1 MENKIPI
8 LILTGPTAVGKTDL
22 SIKLAKILE
31 GEIISADSMQI
42 YRYMDIGSAKVR
54 PEEMD
59 GVVHHMIDIVDPQE
73 DFSVSEFKEK
83 AEAIIGD
90 IHSRDKFPIITG
102 GTGLYLNSIL
112 FDMDFG
118 QSQADPQIRKE
129 LEDILQERGLDYL
142 YSLLED
148 ISPETAKRIHKN
160 NAKRVIRAIE
170 IFKSGGNLGDFSNDL
185 KPNEKYQAHIVVLNR
200 DRSHLYD
207 RINYRVDLMFDQGL
221 LDEVKDLHERGY
233 TKDMTSMKGIGYKEV
248 LDYFDGLIS
257 LEDAKNSIKQSSRR
271 YAKRQITWFKRYP
284 HALWLNLDEVK
295 SIDDQVRII
304 REFVANQSIEEEGD
318 I

>member
-1 MENKIPI
+1 
-8 LILTGPTAVGKTDL
+8 
-22 SIKLAKILE
+22 
-31 GEIISADSMQI
+31 
-42 YRYMDIGSAKVR
+42 
-54 PEEMD
+54 
-59 GVVHHMIDIVDPQE
+59 
-73 DFSVSEFKEK
+73 
-83 AEAIIGD
+83 
-90 IHSRDKFPIITG
+90 
-102 GTGLYLNSIL
+102 
-112 FDMDFG
+112 MDFG

-170 IFKSGGNLGDFSNDL
+170 IFKSGGSLGDFSNDL

>member
-22 SIKLAKILE
+22 SIKLAKILD

-83 AEAIIGD
+83 AEPIIRD
-90 IHSRDKFPIITG
+90 IHSRGKFPIITG

-129 LEDILQERGLDYL
+129 LEDILQEKGLDYL

-160 NAKRVIRAIE
+160 NTKRVIRAIE
-170 IFKSGGNLGDFSNDL
+170 IFKSGGSLGDFSNDL

-233 TKDMTSMKGIGYKEV
+233 TKDMTSMKGISYKEV

-284 HALWLNLDEVK
+284 HALWLDLDEVK

>member
-90 IHSRDKFPIITG
+90 IHSRSKFPIITG

-170 IFKSGGNLGDFSNDL
+170 IFKSGGSLGDFSNDL

-284 HALWLNLDEVK
+284 HALWLDLDEVK

-304 REFVANQSIEEEGD
+304 REFVANQSIE
-318 I
+318 

>member
-90 IHSRDKFPIITG
+90 IHLRGKFPIITG

-170 IFKSGGNLGDFSNDL
+170 IFKSGGSLGDFSNDL

-271 YAKRQITWFKRYP
+271 YAKRQITWFKRYEN
-284 HALWLNLDEVK
+284 ALWLDLDKVTELG
-295 SIDDQVRII
+295 DQ
-304 REFVANQSIEEEGD
+304 IEAIKD
-318 I
+318 FIK

>member
-1 MENKIPI
+1 
-8 LILTGPTAVGKTDL
+8 
-22 SIKLAKILE
+22 
-31 GEIISADSMQI
+31 
-42 YRYMDIGSAKVR
+42 
-54 PEEMD
+54 
-59 GVVHHMIDIVDPQE
+59 
-73 DFSVSEFKEK
+73 
-83 AEAIIGD
+83 
-90 IHSRDKFPIITG
+90 
-102 GTGLYLNSIL
+102 
-112 FDMDFG
+112 MDFG

-170 IFKSGGNLGDFSNDL
+170 IFKSGGSLGDFSNDL

-257 LEDAKNSIKQSSRR
+257 LEDAKNSVKQSSRR

-284 HALWLNLDEVK
+284 HALWLDLDEVK

-304 REFVANQSIEEEGD
+304 REFVANQSIE
-318 I
+318 